1 MTLTDLF
8 TNIANAIRAKTGSTE
23 PIVAEDFPSA
33 IEAIPVGSTIDLDAE
48 VTEQETIAASQDTL
62 VGDIMAALEGKAVG
76 GGKTT
81 RTINIDWSGD
91 IDYNCGIYYVL
102 NNKKEFVMSH
112 DVNSIEAEGGAIYVL
127 CGVDSYYTSNII
139 EVYSN
144 RNELGYDQAVRETLV
159 ATQDGE
165 TLYLASSTGQGV

>member
-33 IEAIPVGSTIDLDAE
+33 IEAIPVGNTIDLDAE
-48 VTEQETIAASQDTL
+48 VTEQETIAASQDAL
-62 VGDIMAALEGKAVG
+62 VGDIMAALEGKAAG

-81 RTINIDWSGD
+81 KTINIDWSGD
-91 IDYNCGIYYVL
+91 EELLGRIYYIS
-102 NNKKEFVMSH
+102 NNKVESTFASLN
-112 DVNSIEAEGGAIYVL
+112 DNFIEAEN
-127 CGVDSYYTSNII
+127 GVIRLHSNNPPNYTSNFIVLYENTPTYI
-139 EVYSN
+139 
-144 RNELGYDQAVRETLV
+144 LV

-165 TLYLASSTGQGV
+165 TVYPISTGEQDN